1 MSVTKFALRIA
12 IGAVMVAYLFF
23 EHEVGNRTVFLRMLE
38 IPVGALLLAM
48 CLDLLGQTLS
58 AYRWAHLSSLGGRP
72 VQFGKV
78 WSVYFSGMFF
88 NMCLPTSIGGDVIR
102 VVGLS
107 RQTQSKSSAIASV
120 FMDRNVGLGAL
131 LVLGL
136 TSSAIMH
143 STIQAT
149 FFHQKYQLELWPL
162 FALLLAGYIAANVAL
177 FSDSFCNLV
186 TYCVNRVH
194 LGFVGKKIEK
204 LHSSVQ
210 AYRLP
215 LTVYIWPFVLSLIYQ
230 FTEIALVWILARG
243 LGIELSPLVFAA
255 LVTFQA
261 VACLLPITVNGVGV
275 REAIFCAVLMGHLGN
290 TDYVKNEALALSLIF
305 FGVMVTSSLL
315 GGIVYLVSGMPRPS
329 VAETEAVA
337 SGQ

>member
-1 MSVTKFALRIA
+1 MSVTKFLLRVA
-12 IGAVMVAYLFF
+12 IGAIMVAYLFF
-23 EHEVGNRTVFLRMLE
+23 EHEVGNHNVFNRMLD

-58 AYRWAHLSSLGGRP
+58 AYRWAHLSNLGGRP
-72 VQFGKV
+72 VQFPKV

-107 RQTQSKSSAIASV
+107 RQTQSKSGAIASV

-136 TSSAIMH
+136 CASAITH
-143 STIQAT
+143 SSIQAT
-149 FFHQKYQLELWPL
+149 LFHQKYLLELWPL
-162 FALLLAGYIAANVAL
+162 FSLLIAGYIGANVAL

-186 TYCVNRVH
+186 TYCVNRAH
-194 LGFVGKKIEK
+194 LGFLGAKIDK
-204 LHSSVQ
+204 LHRSVQ

-215 LTVYIWPFVLSLIYQ
+215 LIVYVWPFILSLIYQ
-230 FTEIALVWILARG
+230 FTEIALVWILASG
-243 LGIELSPLVFAA
+243 LGIELSPMVFAA

-290 TDYVKNEALALSLIF
+290 TEAVKNEALALSLIF

-315 GGIVYLVSGMPRPS
+315 GGVVYLVSGMPRPS
-329 VAETEAVA
+329 VSETEAVA